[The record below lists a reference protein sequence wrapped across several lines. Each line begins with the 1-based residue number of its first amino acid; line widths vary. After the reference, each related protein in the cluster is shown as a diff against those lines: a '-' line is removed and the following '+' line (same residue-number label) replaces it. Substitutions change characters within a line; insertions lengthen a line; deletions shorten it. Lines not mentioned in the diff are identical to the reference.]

1 MKPTLQKA
9 APHIRR
15 GLSSRDV
22 MLDVLIACLPMSIG
36 GVWNFGWRAL
46 WVILVSVVTCGLCD
60 EIGNRLR
67 GQRVFDG
74 SGLVTGVLLA
84 LCLPAGVPFWALILS
99 SRYPAGWAGTFSTRP
114 WPGGRS

>member
-36 GVWNFGWRAL
+36 GR
-46 WVILVSVVTCGLCD
+46 
-60 EIGNRLR
+60 
-67 GQRVFDG
+67 
-74 SGLVTGVLLA
+74 SGLS
-84 LCLPAGVPFWALILS
+84 WS
-99 SRYPAGWAGTFSTRP
+99 P
-114 WPGGRS
+114 W

>member
-84 LCLPAGVPFWALILS
+84 LCLPAGVPFW
-99 SRYPAGWAGTFSTRP
+99 P
-114 WPGGRS
+114 